1 MRLRLLIAAVT
12 VPLVLWALLPL
23 VAAGKPSLSSRI
35 QDKRDQIAGKKST
48 ERVLSTSIASYS
60 SRIGDLQSDITRL
73 SARQA
78 AIQADLDAKLARLAA
93 IQRDL
98 RAERARLARLRARL
112 AEARV
117 LLARR
122 LVDLY
127 KADNPDVLTVVLNA
141 DGFADLLERSEF
153 ARRVGQQDR
162 RIIRVVQ
169 AAKADAI
176 ATAKRLARLEDEAR
190 AIAEAI
196 ERRRDEVVQVK
207 DTLVDRRDQYAVVRA
222 KKQSALSGVR
232 ADRRDLEGDLQA
244 LEAQQ
249 ARITAALQRSAAGN
263 GYNPSVAGPI
273 RSGSGG
279 LIWPVNGPIVSPFGQ
294 RWGRLHAGVDI
305 AVPSGTP
312 VRAAAAGGVAI
323 AGWVSGYGNYVCI
336 QHGGALSTC
345 YGHNTSL
352 AVSVGQHVG
361 QGQIISSSGCTGHCF
376 GPHVHF
382 ETRINGAP
390 VDPMGYL

>member
-12 VPLVLWALLPL
+12 VRLVLWALLPL

-48 ERVLSTSIASYS
+48 EQVLSTSIASYS

-222 KKQSALSGVR
+222 KKQSALSSVR

>member
-312 VRAAAAGGVAI
+312 VRASAAGSVAI